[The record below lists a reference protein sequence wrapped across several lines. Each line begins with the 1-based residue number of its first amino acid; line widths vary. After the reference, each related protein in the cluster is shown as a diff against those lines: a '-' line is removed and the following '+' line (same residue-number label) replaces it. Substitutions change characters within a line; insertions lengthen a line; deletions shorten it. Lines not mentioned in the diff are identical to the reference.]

1 MIKVIKLG
9 DSIYNGIEYNGIE
22 EKTIDKKGNETWNIP
37 TDLDKLKKAAI
48 DTINW
53 IAGDRI
59 KKAVQNNITLLN
71 ASNSKAIV
79 LLGKIINSLNPDLSK
94 LTDNEKNAFDN
105 MVTLG
110 KNGYADSKLL
120 NTMIDSV
127 TSNITSL
134 PQKITDVQNA
144 NSIDEIIKIL
154 NSL

>member
-9 DSIYNGIEYNGIE
+9 DLVYQNIEA
-22 EKTIDKKGNETWNIP
+22 KTIDEKGNEVWNIP
-37 TDLDKLKKAAI
+37 TDLTKLKAI
-48 DTINW
+48 AVDTISW
-53 IAGDRI
+53 VAGDRI

-94 LTDNEKNAFDN
+94 LTTNEKDAFDK
-105 MVTLG
+105 MITLG
-110 KNGYADSKLL
+110 DNGYADSKLL
-120 NTMIDSV
+120 NSMMDSV

-134 PQKITDVQNA
+134 SKKNADVQNA

-154 NSL
+154 NEL

>member
-1 MIKVIKLG
+1 MIKIIKINNN
-9 DSIYNGIEYNGIE
+9 IYQNIEP
-22 EKTIDKKGNETWNIP
+22 KTIDEKGNETWNIP
-37 TDLDKLKKAAI
+37 TDLDEFKKVAI

-53 IAGDRI
+53 VAGDRI

>member
-9 DSIYNGIEYNGIE
+9 DSIYQNYE
-22 EKTIDKKGNETWNIP
+22 EKTINENGQEVWNIP
-37 TDLDKLKKAAI
+37 TDLTKLKAI
-48 DTINW
+48 AVDTINW
-53 IAGDRI
+53 VAGDRI
-59 KKAVQNNITLLN
+59 KKTVQNNITLLN

-94 LTDNEKNAFDN
+94 LTDNEKNAFDK

-110 KNGYADSKLL
+110 NNGYADSKLL
-120 NTMIDSV
+120 NTMMDSV

-134 PQKITDVQNA
+134 SKKIADVEKA
-144 NSIDEIIKIL
+144 ESIDEVIDIL